1 MHRQVEDMDVPPVIV
16 ENFPEVQLVQAEKPV
31 LVAYEKV
38 RQSWHALCPVTPANF
53 PRGQDVQ
60 TVLGT
65 LENVPVPQEMH
76 EELPCRPV
84 PVEYVPAPQATHT
97 EVPVIS
103 EYVPPEQDWHTALAD
118 TEHVVDA
125 NSPSEQIVQG
135 VQALASDVVEYV
147 AGCRPQT
154 SKSPKFNT
162 WLSPTSCCTVQ
173 PKNLY
178 AVVD

>member
-1 MHRQVEDMDVPPVIV
+1 MDVPPVIV

-76 EELPCRPV
+76 EELPCSPV

-97 EVPVIS
+97 EVPVIE
-103 EYVPPEQDWHTALAD
+103 EYVPPEQGA
-118 TEHVVDA
+118 
-125 NSPSEQIVQG
+125 
-135 VQALASDVVEYV
+135 QALAPTEDVNVPAVHWAHVETPVVLANVPARHGMHTPLKEAPTV
-147 AGCRPQT
+147 AE
-154 SKSPKFNT
+154 
-162 WLSPTSCCTVQ
+162 
-173 PKNLY
+173 
-178 AVVD
+178 